1 MQDIPQF
8 LVDGFLL
15 GGLYMLA
22 SVGLALGFGVVRFV
36 NFAQG
41 EMFMLGAYGA
51 FWASHLWGLD
61 PLVSLL
67 PLMLLGGAA
76 GFGLFRVLSRSLVSA
91 PPINQ
96 ILVTFGLGL
105 ILQNVALIAWSGDQ
119 RSTNPPYA
127 LTSLQ
132 AWHGMLFVP
141 VGRLIACVAALVL
154 VAILFVWL
162 KYSELGRASRALSE
176 NRIAATLMGIP
187 VERMY
192 ALTFGVSIALGV
204 ATGVLI
210 SSVFPVTPFMG
221 FDLLIKGFAVIVLG
235 GMGSILGAVAGAF
248 ILAYAETFLAYFVP
262 DGTGW
267 GEGVAFALLFLV
279 LLLRPRGL
287 LGQAVEV

>member
-1 MQDIPQF
+1 
-8 LVDGFLL
+8 
-15 GGLYMLA
+15 
-22 SVGLALGFGVVRFV
+22 
-36 NFAQG
+36 
-41 EMFMLGAYGA
+41 
-51 FWASHLWGLD
+51 
-61 PLVSLL
+61 
-67 PLMLLGGAA
+67 
-76 GFGLFRVLSRSLVSA
+76 
-91 PPINQ
+91 
-96 ILVTFGLGL
+96 
-105 ILQNVALIAWSGDQ
+105 
-119 RSTNPPYA
+119 
-127 LTSLQ
+127 
-132 AWHGMLFVP
+132 
-141 VGRLIACVAALVL
+141 
-154 VAILFVWL
+154 
-162 KYSELGRASRALSE
+162 
-176 NRIAATLMGIP
+176 
-187 VERMY
+187 MY

>member
-76 GFGLFRVLSRSLVSA
+76 GFGLFRVLSRSLVNA
-91 PPINQ
+91 PHINQ

-105 ILQNVALIAWSGDQ
+105 ILQNAALIAWSGDQ

-132 AWHGMLFVP
+132 TWHGMLFVP
-141 VGRLIACVAALVL
+141 VGRLIACAAALVL

-162 KYSELGRASRALSE
+162 KHSELGRASRALSE